1 MMDYDAVSV
10 RADTVMKPDP
20 MSDAAVEAVAWAFCK
35 RMGLD
40 PDEGGCLL
48 PGNPSFDVAY
58 YGPRW
63 QQVAQHAREAIAMQ
77 LALKE
82 VLG

>member
-20 MSDAAVEAVAWAFCK
+20 MSDAAVEAVARAFCK

-40 PDEGGCLL
+40 PDEVVGWEWKSPEEPEC
-48 PGNPSFDVAY
+48 PVYEWECRQDE
-58 YGPRW
+58 
-63 QQVAQHAREAIAMQ
+63 AREAIAMH